1 MNEDANIDVDI
12 AQTIDA
18 PRALVFN
25 AFTDPDQLAHWYGPE
40 GFSVPRDTVDVDA
53 RAGGHQRFV
62 MVSDAD
68 PQIRSAVNLRFTEVV
83 ENELLVGVEDWDG
96 VPGQQGS
103 WSIHRRLEFHDERG
117 GVRVVLRE
125 GPHPPGMAD
134 MALQAWEAM
143 FAKLRAML
151 ER

>member
-1 MNEDANIDVDI
+1 MNDDTNIDVDI

-53 RAGGHQRFV
+53 RAGGHQRFE

-68 PQIRSAVNLRFTEVV
+68 PQIRSAVNLRFTKVV
-83 ENELLVGVEDWDG
+83 EDELLVGVEDWDG
-96 VPGQQGS
+96 VPGQQG
-103 WSIHRRLEFHDERG
+103 
-117 GVRVVLRE
+117 
-125 GPHPPGMAD
+125 
-134 MALQAWEAM
+134 
-143 FAKLRAML
+143 
-151 ER
+151 